1 MAFQLMNGKQKPIA
15 NGVIRVL
22 QKVQNIVERVIGN
35 KYQNVLTLK
44 MCMGF

>member
-1 MAFQLMNGKQKPIA
+1 MLFIIKAIQLMNGKRKPIA

-35 KYQNVLTLK
+35 IY
-44 MCMGF
+44 